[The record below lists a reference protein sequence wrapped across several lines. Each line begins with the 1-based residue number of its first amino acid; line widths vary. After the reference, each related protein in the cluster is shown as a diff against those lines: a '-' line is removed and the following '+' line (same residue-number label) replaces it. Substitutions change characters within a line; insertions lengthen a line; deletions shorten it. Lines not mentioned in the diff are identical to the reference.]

1 MMISTTHD
9 EAQNNRLRWKSY
21 TIRILAAAFWILV
34 WQLAS
39 MWLKQEILLASPVSV
54 VKKLWQFLP
63 QADFWKT
70 VGFSFV
76 RIVSGFL
83 LGLFAGTILAAA
95 ACGCKVL
102 EILLAPVVTVMKS
115 VPVASF
121 IILCLIWLPSRNLS
135 VFITFLMVFP
145 AVYTNVCQ
153 GIRETDRELLEMAQ
167 VFQVS
172 IGRKVRYIYISQAAP
187 YFQAACRLALGL
199 CWKAGVAAEV
209 IGIPGGSIG
218 EKLYHAKIYLTTPDL
233 FAWTI
238 VIIGLSVLFEKL
250 FLTGIGTLVERMG
263 K

>member
-1 MMISTTHD
+1 M
-9 EAQNNRLRWKSY
+9 
-21 TIRILAAAFWILV
+21 
-34 WQLAS
+34 
-39 MWLKQEILLASPVSV
+39 
-54 VKKLWQFLP
+54 
-63 QADFWKT
+63 
-70 VGFSFV
+70 
-76 RIVSGFL
+76 
-83 LGLFAGTILAAA
+83 
-95 ACGCKVL
+95 L

-121 IILCLIWLPSRNLS
+121 IILCLIWIPSRNLS

-172 IGRKVRYIYISQAAP
+172 FGRKVRYIYISQAAP

-218 EKLYHAKIYLTTPDL
+218 EKLYHAKIYLNTPDL

-238 VIIGLSVLFEKL
+238 VIIGISVLFEKL

>member
-9 EAQNNRLRWKSY
+9 ETQNNRLRWKSY

-172 IGRKVRYIYISQAAP
+172 FGRKVRYIYISQAGTGALLESRSR
-187 YFQAACRLALGL
+187 CRGDRDSRRIDRGEAVS
-199 CWKAGVAAEV
+199 CKN
-209 IGIPGGSIG
+209 IFKYTGSFCMDHCD
-218 EKLYHAKIYLTTPDL
+218 YRDQR
-233 FAWTI
+233 F
-238 VIIGLSVLFEKL
+238 V
-250 FLTGIGTLVERMG
+250 
-263 K
+263 